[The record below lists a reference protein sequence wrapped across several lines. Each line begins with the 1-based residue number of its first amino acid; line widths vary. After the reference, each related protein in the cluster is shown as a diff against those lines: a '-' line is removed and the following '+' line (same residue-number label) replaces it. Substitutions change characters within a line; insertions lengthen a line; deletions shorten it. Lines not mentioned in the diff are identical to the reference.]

1 MIDLTKYIEHFATLF
16 PNVQNETP
24 WFITG
29 KIQDLVIEKIRNLNS
44 DYVVRENVA
53 IHRSAVVEEHV
64 IIKGPAIISAGCF
77 IGAHAYIRGGAFLD
91 EKVSIGPGCEVKS
104 SLIFSGSA
112 LAHFNFVGDSIV
124 GSDVNMEA
132 GAVIAN
138 HFNERQDKTIAVIV
152 DGKRI
157 ITNVSKFGALVGDHA
172 RIGANAVLTPGTILS
187 AHTVIKRLQLVDQAN
202 S

>member
-1 MIDLTKYIEHFATLF
+1 MIELTKYIEHFARLF
-16 PNVQNETP
+16 PHVQNETP

-29 KIQDLVIEKIRNLNS
+29 KIQDLIIEKILGLNS

-64 IIKGPAIISAGCF
+64 IIKGPAIISAACF
-77 IGAHAYIRGGAFLD
+77 IGAHAYIRGGVFLD

-138 HFNERQDKTIAVIV
+138 HFNERQDKTIAVLV
-152 DGKRI
+152 DGKRV
-157 ITNVSKFGALVGDHA
+157 ITNVSKFGALVGDHT
-172 RIGANAVLTPGTILS
+172 RIGANAVLTPGTILN
-187 AHTVIKRLQLVDQAN
+187 AHTVIKRLQLVDQVN